1 MQKSFQDSIR
11 VTRLPLFA
19 VAEEPLALE
28 APEALREV
36 RLLPHIRSVAG
47 DHLLPTPILHA
58 MLVGPSARLESAL
71 NLDVATLQELH
82 HVHRAARGVVPIS
95 VPSMTRSKRSGVPFS
110 PSEEGSSSE
119 VRASVCLTVVWT
131 STSRSENCT

>member
-1 MQKSFQDSIR
+1 M
-11 VTRLPLFA
+11 TRLPLFA

-36 RLLPHIRSVAG
+36 GLLPHIRSVAG

-71 NLDVATLQELH
+71 ARSALDLDVATLQELH
-82 HVHRAARGVVPIS
+82 HLHRAARGVVPIS

-110 PSEEGSSSE
+110 PSKEGSSSE

-131 STSRSENCT
+131 STSRSEKCT